1 MFQQQSFTSEAT
13 DLSHAVRSTYS
24 REHSEEQVSYPA
36 PDWESEEDRQKW
48 LMEKEE
54 KSAKFE
60 EIARKRGIQIVDPKT
75 LENDDDVIVEGEEE
89 YEEAFEECEEITAI
103 DTEEEKDDADVW
115 VAMVSP
121 EVETEPAMTDNQPL
135 GAVIASLSV
144 PDQSASPVHEV
155 ARKIVLQV
163 DILVLLFFQKRNLE
177 IFLKKSLFIIPY

>member
-1 MFQQQSFTSEAT
+1 MFEQQSFTSEANDQT
-13 DLSHAVRSTYS
+13 PAYS
-24 REHSEEQVSYPA
+24 REHSEEQVSYPE

-48 LMEKEE
+48 LKEREE

-75 LENDDDVIVEGEEE
+75 LENDDDDVIVEGEEE
-89 YEEAFEECEEITAI
+89 YEEEEAFEECEEITAV
-103 DTEEEKDDADVW
+103 DTEDGKDDADVW

-121 EVETEPAMTDNQPL
+121 KVETESAYRPL
-135 GAVIASLSV
+135 SSVIASLSV

-163 DILVLLFFQKRNLE
+163 SILVL
-177 IFLKKSLFIIPY
+177 FLQNFCLRYFIQ